1 MSEPSSLKIT
11 KLDTTAPFVSQS
23 TTPKSE
29 GKGRRKTMRT
39 FPRGI
44 LKVKGVKD
52 PAKPP
57 PLKKTAKRQT
67 IQILTDI
74 GAKKHRKTIRKK
86 LSNMSNDKVKQI
98 ADKHGLLKGRGTPP
112 ALVRDMVEGGAIAG
126 FISLD

>member
-1 MSEPSSLKIT
+1 MSLKIT
-11 KLDTTAPFVSQS
+11 KLDTTEPLEKN
-23 TTPKSE
+23 TKSE

-44 LKVKGVKD
+44 LKVEGVKD

-67 IQILTDI
+67 IQIITDV

-86 LSNMSNDKVKQI
+86 LSKMSNEKVKQI
-98 ADKHGLLKGRGTPP
+98 ADKHGLLKGKGTPP
-112 ALVRDMVEGGAIAG
+112 SLVRDIVEGGAIAG

>member
-11 KLDTTAPFVSQS
+11 KLDTTAPVVSQNS
-23 TTPKSE
+23 TPKSE

-44 LKVKGVKD
+44 LKIKGVKD

-86 LSNMSNDKVKQI
+86 LSKMSNDKVKQI

-126 FISLD
+126 FISLE

>member
-1 MSEPSSLKIT
+1 MSEKLVIT
-11 KLDTTAPFVSQS
+11 KVGAGPTQTVSV
-23 TTPKSE
+23 PVLEK
-29 GKGRRKTMRT
+29 KVAAARKTMRT

-57 PLKKTAKRQT
+57 PTKKTAKRGK
-67 IQILTDI
+67 IQIVTDI
-74 GAKKHRKTIRKK
+74 GTKKHRKTIRKK
-86 LSNMSNDKVKQI
+86 LAKMSNEKVKSLAQ
-98 ADKHGLLKGRGTPP
+98 KHGLLKGSGTPP